1 MFEVKALP
9 RKLEAALVDV
19 KDPKAKV
26 RISAVRDLVQYAQW
40 ENGTAAVGALEGAL
54 ADDQVDVRCAACVAI
69 ADAGATSATGA
80 LRALLSD
87 GHAKVRQMAL
97 LALGE
102 VGTRG
107 DPKVAASIQPFLR
120 ASDAALRFQSL
131 HAFALVEPERDA
143 LRSALVDA
151 LDDKDQE
158 VRYLAVRLLEERLV
172 AEDGAMDPKVAA
184 AFRHALDDSEL
195 RVQLA
200 AAIALPAKAADGRI
214 RALLVRAAGAKGSDQ
229 VDEDLANAMERC
241 GELGLRD
248 AIPALEIRA
257 FRGLRKDTLTFQARI
272 ALARMDHPK
281 AKASILADLRS
292 WNRDRRNQGVAS
304 AGLAR
309 MTEAR
314 DNLERVRNTVD
325 PVTLEE
331 ALALIDEAR

>member
-40 ENGTAAVGALEGAL
+40 ENGTAAVAALKEAL
-54 ADDQVDVRCAACVAI
+54 ADADMEVRCAACVAV
-69 ADAGATSATGA
+69 ADAGATAATGA
-80 LRALLSD
+80 LRALLRD
-87 GHAKVRQMAL
+87 GHVRVRQMAL

-102 VGTRG
+102 VGERG
-107 DPKVAASIQPFLR
+107 DSDVAGAIRPFVN
-120 ASDAALRFQSL
+120 AADAALRFQSL
-131 HAFALVEPERDA
+131 HAFALVEPPREDLRDV
-143 LRSALVDA
+143 LVNA

-172 AEDGAMDPKVAA
+172 AEDGTMQPEIEA

-200 AAIALPAKAADGRI
+200 AAIALPAESADQRI
-214 RALLVRAAGAKGSDQ
+214 RALLVRAASAKGSDQ
-229 VDEDLANAMERC
+229 VDEDLAHAMERC
-241 GELGLRD
+241 GELGLRE
-248 AIPALEIRA
+248 AIPALEVRA
-257 FRGLRKDTLTFQARI
+257 FKGLRKDTLTYQARV
-272 ALARMDHPK
+272 ALARMGHPK

-314 DNLERVRNTVD
+314 DNLERLRSSVD
-325 PVTLEE
+325 PATLDE
-331 ALALIDEAR
+331 ALALIDEGP